1 MLLWTP
7 FQWGQGSS
15 GLVCVRRRPTSQQM
29 AKRLLGIC
37 QAEGLQVNEATL
49 ACLVEGSNGDIRA
62 ILGQLQMI
70 RLRRSVL
77 AYDDAKV
84 PGSFLCLLLSCL
96 SEPPCTALCRPHP
109 CTTYYSCS
117 SADRLAC
124 IWRRKCCGQS
134 KLLKGMIEMQCVVLS
149 RGR

>member
-1 MLLWTP
+1 MLV
-7 FQWGQGSS
+7 QGSS
-15 GLVCVRRRPTSQQM
+15 GLVCARRRPTSQQM

-84 PGSFLCLLLSCL
+84 PESFLCLLPSCL
-96 SEPPCTALCRPHP
+96 ASPLALHQNPCAGPTHP
-109 CTTYYSCS
+109 KATI
-117 SADRLAC
+117 D
-124 IWRRKCCGQS
+124 
-134 KLLKGMIEMQCVVLS
+134 
-149 RGR
+149 

>member
-1 MLLWTP
+1 
-7 FQWGQGSS
+7 
-15 GLVCVRRRPTSQQM
+15 M

-84 PGSFLCLLLSCL
+84 PGSFLRVLPSASRVSLHCARNAAQAQPDVNLLHV
-96 SEPPCTALCRPHP
+96 EQH
-109 CTTYYSCS
+109 
-117 SADRLAC
+117 
-124 IWRRKCCGQS
+124 
-134 KLLKGMIEMQCVVLS
+134 
-149 RGR
+149 

>member
-1 MLLWTP
+1 MHETGRLLRKWAGAIER
-7 FQWGQGSS
+7 QA
-15 GLVCVRRRPTSQQM
+15 LVMGFCSDTDMMGATLLRLSCADGAEGACRKPTSAQM

-49 ACLVEGSNGDIRA
+49 SCLVEGTNGDIRA

-84 PGSFLCLLLSCL
+84 ACSLN
-96 SEPPCTALCRPHP
+96 AL
-109 CTTYYSCS
+109 
-117 SADRLAC
+117 
-124 IWRRKCCGQS
+124 Q
-134 KLLKGMIEMQCVVLS
+134 
-149 RGR
+149 